1 MKVITTS
8 SNVFELIA
16 LSANLIPVPLIHTQ
30 IYPLIAKAVLEAH
43 SLNIFEAFRTGPKS
57 LENAAETTGLDPN
70 ALGSLLKV
78 LAACKYLKYKQHK
91 YSLTSMSRKW
101 CLKSSPESL
110 YNMQCYNQVTWNWL
124 GHLETFLK
132 TGKGIQYHDNLDER
146 EWALY
151 QQGMENIASTIS
163 KFITALGP
171 KLDKPK
177 KMLDIGGSHGLF
189 SLEYVKKYP
198 GMSATILDLPLA
210 VDHAEPLLRKHY
222 KGNNIR
228 YKKGDA
234 RKECFGIDEYDIVFV
249 GSVMHHFTA
258 EQNTDLCNRI
268 STALKTKGYLVI
280 QEFLKAEEEV
290 KSEMITSTM
299 DLFFNLSSNSGGWSA
314 KDLVQF
320 QHASGL
326 KPLRV
331 KKFAS
336 VPGLAQ
342 LIAQKV

>member
-1 MKVITTS
+1 M
-8 SNVFELIA
+8 
-16 LSANLIPVPLIHTQ
+16 
-30 IYPLIAKAVLEAH
+30 
-43 SLNIFEAFRTGPKS
+43 
-57 LENAAETTGLDPN
+57 
-70 ALGSLLKV
+70 
-78 LAACKYLKYKQHK
+78 
-91 YSLTSMSRKW
+91 
-101 CLKSSPESL
+101 
-110 YNMQCYNQVTWNWL
+110 

-132 TGKGIQYHDNLDER
+132 TGKGIQYHDDLDER

-151 QQGMENIASTIS
+151 QKGMENIASTIS
-163 KFITALGP
+163 KFITGMDP

-198 GMSATILDLPLA
+198 DMTATILELPLA
-210 VDHAEPLLRKHY
+210 VDHAEPLLRRNY
-222 KGNNIR
+222 KGNNIQ

-234 RKECFGIDEYDIVFV
+234 RADYFGIDEYDIIFV

-258 EQNTDLCNRI
+258 EQNTHLCNRI
-268 STALKTKGYLVI
+268 FSALKTKGYLVI

-290 KSEMITSTM
+290 ESEMITSIM
-299 DLFFNLSSNSGGWSA
+299 DLFFSLSSNSGGWTA
-314 KDLVQF
+314 KDLIQF
-320 QHASGL
+320 QHASSL

-342 LIAQKV
+342 LIAQKI